1 MTSTPAPQAIATGLT
16 NAAIFLTVTINPGA
30 EATVREVCAGVSGLV
45 RAVGFRDPGSTLSVV
60 TGFGA
65 DAWRRLAGGAMPAEL
80 HPFRELHAGNR
91 HAPATLGDVL
101 FHSRAKRMDLCF
113 EFASRLMSQFGDAV
127 TAVQEVHGFRYFDNR
142 DLMGFVDGTENP
154 VGAEALAATA
164 IGDEYRKSTR
174 LNSSHRCIS

>member
-65 DAWRRLAGGAMPAEL
+65 DAWRRLAAAADRGTGRD
-80 HPFRELHAGNR
+80 H
-91 HAPATLGDVL
+91 
-101 FHSRAKRMDLCF
+101 RA
-113 EFASRLMSQFGDAV
+113 Q
-127 TAVQEVHGFRYFDNR
+127 
-142 DLMGFVDGTENP
+142 
-154 VGAEALAATA
+154 EAL
-164 IGDEYRKSTR
+164 R
-174 LNSSHRCIS
+174 HRARRRREAQQRAQCADLDHDRR